1 LQHAACNGSWDDR
14 DRFDFVQA
22 LSSFASAESPNAAA
36 EVWMVLVEHS
46 HSLGV
51 ATVVYLG
58 TRNPECAWKVTDVLA
73 GLVRQRNS
81 QSRHLAV
88 VPCEKGSCGMR
99 FVVRG
104 WAIGRRPVSWV
115 ETSF

>member
-1 LQHAACNGSWDDR
+1 
-14 DRFDFVQA
+14 
-22 LSSFASAESPNAAA
+22 
-36 EVWMVLVEHS
+36 MEHS
-46 HSLGV
+46 HSLGA

-81 QSRHLAV
+81 LSRHLAV
-88 VPCEKGSCGMR
+88 VLYEKESRGMR
-99 FVVRG
+99 FAVRE
-104 WAIGRRPVSWV
+104 WAIGRRPASWV